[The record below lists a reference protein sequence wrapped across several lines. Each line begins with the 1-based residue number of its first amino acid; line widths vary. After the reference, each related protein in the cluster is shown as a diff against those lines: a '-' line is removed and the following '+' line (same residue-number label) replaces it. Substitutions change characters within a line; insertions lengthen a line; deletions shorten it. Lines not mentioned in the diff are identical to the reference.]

1 MKNFIKRPL
10 AILLSAVLLASVA
23 AIPTVAK
30 TEKKKA
36 KNYVEG
42 EVITVLKDNAASKF
56 QSKKKA
62 ASVYGPGI
70 KLKSSYTFSS
80 GKDNKLKIATLK
92 SSSMTSEEL
101 VEKLK
106 DNKSVK
112 YAFPNFIKKAS
123 SVTKDAYSD
132 FQWALKNTGQ
142 NNGKKDLDTKA
153 EKVWDSADKLNKEK
167 VVAIIDTGIDYD
179 HEDLKSVVWNN
190 PYGSKLVGK
199 RGYDY
204 SGTIDDGEPYDDNGH
219 GSHCAGI
226 IAGKGDNNIGISGI
240 NKKGV
245 KIMALK
251 FLDASGSG
259 ADEDALA
266 CFDYIIRA
274 KKLGTDVCAIN
285 CSWGGYGDEDEKLMY
300 DELFDELGEM
310 GIITCVAAGNSDSS
324 LDDSDDDDE
333 YFWWGGSY
341 ETPAASDSRYC
352 LTVAASTVKD
362 ERASFSNYGKDRV
375 DIAAPGAEILSS
387 VSYNCFNP
395 SIYTDNQIEKLCAY
409 FQNFNGTVG
418 PTDFGYPKELENAQ
432 YDDEDDEE
440 YEYDEDEDSEKPVDT
455 EDTSELK
462 VKTSSNFFGKSGK
475 SIKISKDSGND
486 LYFEIPFKA
495 ESYYDKYNVSFMF
508 SSDANVDGMVYDVP
522 ADYTYDDI
530 FGEESEDWDD
540 EDWAKKK
547 HIKAQDVY
555 CSGGYWAH
563 FEFGTES
570 GEEDIDDDYWKLN
583 KKSDYDDE
591 DTEDEAYY
599 NSDERKL
606 VFHINT
612 SMPVY
617 LDDLAI
623 SKADVNEDKFGK
635 YDFYNGTSMATPY
648 VTGAIALVSRANP
661 DSSIIDV
668 LNMVRNTGR
677 ESKSFENISSTETVL
692 SLDNL
697 SRIPPL
703 VTGVAYDESGKL
715 KINGSFRN
723 ISSVTINDKK
733 ITPEKVEN
741 SAITIP
747 DDNYNTR
754 HLKIRVMNDNGR
766 DYFEGLLSEKKSY
779 SLGTDTIGAPEDT
792 SGGVVVNGGD
802 SAYYIDA
809 NNKIGTITY
818 DSAKKSYV
826 YKANQYTIDFNS
838 FTDDDANVY
847 VNSAVMNDK
856 KIYFSARIEIIS
868 PRAGKVLGFDG
879 AFGYYDLESKRT
891 VKLDTLDEST
901 FLGSSVAVYNN
912 DVYLIGGYSFTSS
925 RFSDAVYK
933 MGSDGKLNKTEIKLP
948 VSRAYTKFIEYGG
961 KLIGMYG
968 AQENADIPQIITFDG
983 TKWTQSNV
991 KLESE
996 DREVYQPTSAR
1007 SVSLY
1012 TGNLGFDKD
1021 GIFCNGAYCYGLG
1034 DTFTYNPASDSVTA
1048 SEYSFNNELYGGRL
1062 LGTTVPGAFIGF
1074 NSVQPVEEEE
1084 IWIIFSK
1091 GLSKNSFKANGVSE
1105 EDINTFTL
1113 SLNNGTPKIPDT
1125 PKPTPVIK
1133 TKKANPIKVT
1143 VKTKTVKLK
1152 KVKKKAQKVKAITI
1166 KSAQGNVT
1174 CKIKS
1179 AKKNIKKFLK
1189 INSKGVITIKK
1200 WKKAKK
1206 GTYKIKVQITAK
1218 GNTAYNAKTVTKT
1231 VKVKVK

>member
-1 MKNFIKRPL
+1 MKKFFKKPL
-10 AILLSAVLLASVA
+10 AVLLASVIVASA
-23 AIPTVAK
+23 AVIPTVAK

-42 EVITVLKDNAASKF
+42 EVIAVLNDNAASKF

-62 ASVYGPGI
+62 ASVYGSGI
-70 KLKSSYTFSS
+70 KLTSSYTFSA
-80 GKDNKLKIATLK
+80 GNKNTLKIASLK
-92 SSSMTSEEL
+92 SSTMTSEEL
-101 VEKLK
+101 VKKLK
-106 DNKSVK
+106 KNESVK
-112 YAFPNFIKKAS
+112 YAFPNFIKKTS
-123 SVTKDAYSD
+123 SVTKDTYSD

-153 EKVWDSADKLNKEK
+153 DKVWNDADKSGKEK

-179 HEDLKSVVWNN
+179 HEDLKDVVWNN

-199 RGYDY
+199 HGYDY

-251 FLDASGSG
+251 FLDSSGSG
-259 ADEDALA
+259 SDDDALA

-285 CSWGGYGDEDEKLMY
+285 CSWGGAGEEEEKLMY

-310 GIITCVAAGNSDSS
+310 GIITCVAAGNESS
-324 LDDSDDDDE
+324 NIDE
-333 YFWWGGSY
+333 DGGDY
-341 ETPAASDSRYC
+341 NTPASSDSRYC
-352 LTVAASTVKD
+352 LTVGASTVKD
-362 ERASFSNYGKDRV
+362 ELASFSNYGKERV
-375 DIAAPGAEILSS
+375 DIAAPGTEILSS

-395 SIYTDNQIEKLCAY
+395 SIYSDKQIEKLCAN
-409 FQNFNGTVG
+409 FQNYNGTVSV
-418 PTDFGYPKELENAQ
+418 TDFGYPNELENAQ
-432 YDDEDDEE
+432 YDDEDEEE
-440 YEYDEDEDSEKPVDT
+440 YEDEEESEKPGDT
-455 EDTSELK
+455 KDTSDFK

-475 SIKISKDSGND
+475 SISITNDSGND
-486 LYFEIPFKA
+486 LYFEIPFKVDG
-495 ESYYDKYNVSFMF
+495 ESENYSVSFMY
-508 SSDANVDGMVYDVP
+508 SSDNSSTGEVYDVP

-530 FGEESEDWDD
+530 FGGEDWDD
-540 EDWAKKK
+540 DDWLVNKR
-547 HIKAQDVY
+547 IKRYEDVY
-555 CSGGYWAH
+555 CDGGYWAH
-563 FEFGTES
+563 FAFGNENEE
-570 GEEDIDDDYWKLN
+570 EEDEDDDDWRLN
-583 KKSDYDDE
+583 KKADFDDE

-599 NSDERKL
+599 NSGERKL
-606 VFHINT
+606 VFHIESDST
-612 SMPVY
+612 VY

-623 SKADVNEDKFGK
+623 SKTDADEEEFGK

-648 VTGAIALVSRANP
+648 VTGAVALVSRANP

-677 ESKSFENISSTETVL
+677 ESKALEGQINTESVL

-697 SRIPPL
+697 NNIPPFI
-703 VTGVAYDESGKL
+703 TGVAYDESGKL

-723 ISSVTINDKK
+723 ISSVMINDKK
-733 ITPEKVEN
+733 VTPEKVEN
-741 SAITIP
+741 SVITVP

-754 HLKIRVMNDNGR
+754 CLKIRVINDNGR
-766 DYFEGLLSEKKSY
+766 DYFDGLLSEKKSY

-792 SGGVVVNGGD
+792 SDGVVVNGGD

-847 VNSAVMNDK
+847 VNSAVMNGK
-856 KIYFSARIEIIS
+856 KIYFSARIEIVS
-868 PRAGKVLGFDG
+868 PRAGKVLGYDG
-879 AFGYYDLESKRT
+879 AFGYYDLESKKT
-891 VKLDTLDEST
+891 VKLDTLDGST

-912 DVYLIGGYSFTSS
+912 DVYLIGGYDFTSS

-933 MGSDGKLNKTEIKLP
+933 MGPDGKLAKTESKLP
-948 VSRAYTKFIEYGG
+948 VSRAYSKFIEYGG

-968 AQENADIPQIITFDG
+968 AQENGDIPQIITFDG
-983 TKWTQSNV
+983 TKWTQSNA

-996 DREVYQPTSAR
+996 DSDVYNPTAAR
-1007 SVSLY
+1007 SISLY
-1012 TGNLGFDKD
+1012 RGNLGFEKK

-1048 SEYSFNNELYGGRL
+1048 SEYSFNNELHGGRL

-1105 EDINTFTL
+1105 DEINTFTL
-1113 SLNNGTPKIPDT
+1113 SLNNGAPKSSDSSSDS
-1125 PKPTPVIK
+1125 KAK
-1133 TKKANPIKVT
+1133 AQSKKANPIKVKAKAKTIKAKKLNKKKQT
-1143 VKTKTVKLK
+1143 VKALTVSKAQGAVTFA
-1152 KVKKKAQKVKAITI
+1152 KVKKGTTA
-1166 KSAQGNVT
+1166 
-1174 CKIKS
+1174 KIY
-1179 AKKNIKKFLK
+1179 KKISVNKKTGK
-1189 INSKGVITIKK
+1189 ITIKK
-1200 WKKAKK
+1200 GKYSKK
-1206 GTYKIKVQITAK
+1206 TYKVKIKVTAK
-1218 GNTAYNAKTVTKT
+1218 GNANYKAKTVTK
-1231 VKVKVK
+1231 VVKIKVK